1 MKNIVTH
8 SVTRRFALHAF
19 LAIYS
24 LGTVQVHA
32 QVGPGSVS
40 KATNSPA
47 ADIVIRNARVL
58 TMNPAHPKATA
69 IAIKGEYLSAVGG
82 DADVRPHIG
91 PNTRILD
98 VHGKT
103 VIPGLIDAHLHGI
116 RGGQSYLFETYWY
129 DVSSLREGMQRM
141 QRAAQGRVADQWVA
155 VVGSWIPEQFAEKRA
170 PTVLDLNNTLPDHP
184 AYVQSLY
191 DYALVNQ
198 RGIEVLALDTPQ
210 PKVPRGITVERDAAG
225 KATGKLL
232 GGIGP
237 FNMLF
242 AQISRGLDLQ
252 ENLRAFFKDLNAHG
266 VTGFIDPSA
275 GGPSAF
281 EPLFALHRQRKLSVR
296 VGYRLFVP
304 PGGNETAWVQT
315 HMEYRPPVHDDGYI
329 AFLGLGENLVS
340 AMNDAV
346 RMGPGFTSPTGDQ
359 QEMRKVLGFAAQ
371 RGIPLELHAYTDDS
385 ARSILDAIED
395 VAHIHPVKNFRWSL
409 AHLNTGSLPT
419 LKRMHDL
426 GLAYSVQMGPYFEAP
441 AILAENGRQV
451 AEQTPP
457 TKIAL
462 DLGMMVAGGTDAT
475 RIGVA
480 GVWQAIEYQVT
491 GRSLGGAVQ
500 RRSDLLLTPE
510 QALKLYTANA
520 AWMAF
525 AEDTRGSL
533 VAGKLADLAVLNQD
547 PLRVPANHLHR
558 TRSLLTLLGGH
569 AVHGQDWL
577 DDQSPAAHAA
587 KGLPSG
593 K

>member
-1 MKNIVTH
+1 M
-8 SVTRRFALHAF
+8 S
-19 LAIYS
+19 AI
-24 LGTVQVHA
+24 GT
-32 QVGPGSVS
+32 
-40 KATNSPA
+40 
-47 ADIVIRNARVL
+47 
-58 TMNPAHPKATA
+58 
-69 IAIKGEYLSAVGG
+69 
-82 DADVRPHIG
+82 DADVQPYIG

-98 VHGKT
+98 VKGRV

-141 QRAAQGRVADQWVA
+141 QRAAQGRAAGQWVA

-191 DYALVNQ
+191 DYALINQ

-210 PKVPRGITVERDAAG
+210 PKVPQGITVERDAAG

-242 AQISRGLDLQ
+242 AQISRGLDQQ

-275 GGPSAF
+275 GGPPAF
-281 EPLFALHRQRKLSVR
+281 EPLFALHRQRELSVR

-315 HMEYRPPVHDDGYI
+315 HMEYRLPVHDDGYI

-395 VAHIHPVKNFRWSL
+395 VARIHPVKNFRWSL

-426 GLAYSVQMGPYFEAP
+426 GLGYSVQMGPYFEAP

-457 TKIAL
+457 TKLAL

-500 RRSDLLLTPE
+500 RRSDLLLTSE

-577 DDQSPAAHAA
+577 DDQSPAAHTA
-587 KGLPSG
+587 KGLPSR